1 MTNTRAIELLKIERE
16 CVNRNNQPFGKNCS
30 RECGKCDLVQN
41 TDELLEM
48 YDFVIDVME
57 KQIPKEPC
65 YSGDGY
71 YNGEIVIDTWE
82 CPCCGKEYEVDYDDY
97 EYCPNCGQH
106 IDHST
111 LTEDD

>member
-1 MTNTRAIELLKIERE
+1 MTEKQAIHCMK
-16 CVNRNNQPFGKNCS
+16 FNC
-30 RECGKCDLVQN
+30 EEAACEECDLYGTVG
-41 TDELLEM
+41 TDHCFEDACREAIKAL
-48 YDFVIDVME
+48 E
-57 KQIPKEPC
+57 KQIPKVPC

-82 CPCCGKEYEVDYDDY
+82 CPCCGKQYEVDYDDY
-97 EYCPNCGQH
+97 KYCPNCGQC